1 MNPETMSKTH
11 AKTFVLHKL
20 LSESYSAYV
29 HLDSRRKGVVVPKE
43 LLGRPQLVLQL
54 GMNLVVPL
62 TDFKM
67 SPEGWSATLSFGRRP
82 FHCTVPWEAI
92 YLIVNDDGMGA
103 VWAEDAPTEVDI
115 PGQEKRDPTPAAV
128 EKRKTLPPGWRVVEG
143 GKTSDGE
150 DRRELASDPTRSGDA
165 S

>member
-1 MNPETMSKTH
+1 MNPGTMSKTH

-29 HLDSRRKGVVVPKE
+29 YFDSRHKGVVVPKDI
-43 LLGRPQLVLQL
+43 LDRPQLVLQL
-54 GMNLVVPL
+54 GMNLVVPM
-62 TDFKM
+62 TDFRM

-82 FHCTVPWEAI
+82 FHCSVPWEAV

-103 VWAEDAPTEVDI
+103 VWVEDAPEGVDI
-115 PGQEKRDPTPAAV
+115 PGKKEAPVAPEVSSVAA

-143 GKTSDGE
+143 GKKRDDD
-150 DRRELASDPTRSGDA
+150 DRPKAG
-165 S
+165 

>member
-1 MNPETMSKTH
+1 MNNNSPVSKTH

-29 HLDSRRKGVVVPKE
+29 HLDSRHKGVVVPKD
-43 LLGRPQLVLQL
+43 LLGKPQLVLQL
-54 GMNLVVPL
+54 GMNLVIPL
-62 TDFKM
+62 ADFKM

-103 VWAEDAPTEVDI
+103 VWVEDAPVEVDI
-115 PGQEKRDPTPAAV
+115 PGRKDAKTAPATSPV
-128 EKRKTLPPGWRVVEG
+128 VEEKRKTLPPGWRVVEG
-143 GKTSDGE
+143 GKQREGQDD
-150 DRRELASDPTRSGDA
+150 DRPKAG
-165 S
+165 